1 MRNTLVLIT
10 ILLVSAVIGLSACGA
25 AKTDS
30 ENTEP
35 PFPSG
40 LTIQLLEVGLIIQ
53 GDTITVLVT
62 SQEGPV
68 ERAQVEVND
77 KDIGETDVNGL
88 ISMVVPNEDELTIR
102 AVWGELGGEL
112 KIDLLEI

>member
-53 GDTITVLVT
+53 GDTITVLIT

-68 ERAQVEVND
+68 ERAQVEVNA

-88 ISMVVPNEDELTIR
+88 ISMVVPNDDELTIR

>member
-10 ILLVSAVIGLSACGA
+10 ILSVSAVIGLSACGA
-25 AKTDS
+25 AKTDL

-35 PFPSG
+35 TFPGG
-40 LTIQLLEVGLIIQ
+40 LTIQLLGVGVVIQ
-53 GDTITVLVT
+53 GDTITVLVAT
-62 SQEGPV
+62 EGQPV
-68 ERAQVEVND
+68 ERAQVEVNG
-77 KDIGETDVNGL
+77 KDVGETDENGL
-88 ISMVVPNEDELTIR
+88 ISVVVPNEDELTIR